1 MHYFL
6 LQAQDLPEPMRPKR
20 IVNDF
25 TQLFSPQQQQ
35 ALEQKL
41 RNFNDTSSTQ
51 IAIVT
56 VPYPTRLRPSDYA
69 QRLAEKW
76 GVGQK
81 GKDNGVLLL
90 IKPKSR
96 TEKGQVAIAVGY
108 GLEGVIPDAI
118 ASRIIRNEIIPE
130 FQQNNYYRG
139 INKAT
144 DVLMQLAGG
153 EFTAEQYARKK
164 RKWQCRSDHH
174 SYLDPISPCLCFS
187 EEKKGIPQVAMEVEE
202 SLPYFSEVSAV
213 AAAISVLSA
222 EVAEASEVSAEG
234 VSAVAGPVE
243 AGKTINTDNANTGQ
257 YHMFTPQSKARRK
270 AWNICLPD
278 IQAFGTMGGFFPEQH
293 SPVGRSGTGLLSVYG
308 KKDPKPPTS
317 NHPFKSFLYTSVRNL
332 AFDRMEKKIP
342 LRHATDL
349 KSSDKAWEEY
359 DTLEEEVLA
368 RVKNEIDKASRKAVK
383 SCNVSIYKDY
393 IIKKLQLN

>member
-1 MHYFL
+1 MKRSVLIFFICITSF

-56 VPYPTRLRPSDYA
+56 VPTLQGYAPSDYA
-69 QRLAEKW
+69 QR
-76 GVGQK
+76 
-81 GKDNGVLLL
+81 LLL

-153 EFTAEQYARKK
+153 EFTAEQYARKN
-164 RKWQCRSDHH
+164 
-174 SYLDPISPCLCFS
+174 
-187 EEKKGIPQVAMEVEE
+187 GNG
-202 SLPYFSEVSAV
+202 
-213 AAAISVLSA
+213 SA
-222 EVAEASEVSAEG
+222 EVIII
-234 VSAVAGPVE
+234 P
-243 AGKTINTDNANTGQ
+243 ILIL
-257 YHMFTPQSKARRK
+257 FLLPLFFRRK
-270 AWNICLPD
+270 KGYTTGSHGSGGIPP
-278 IQAFGTMGGFFPEQH
+278 IFFGGFGGGGSNFG
-293 SPVGRSGTGLLSVYG
+293 SFSGGSG
-308 KKDPKPPTS
+308 
-317 NHPFKSFLYTSVRNL
+317 SFGGFGGGS
-332 AFDRMEKKIP
+332 FGGGG
-342 LRHATDL
+342 
-349 KSSDKAWEEY
+349 
-359 DTLEEEVLA
+359 
-368 RVKNEIDKASRKAVK
+368 ASG
-383 SCNVSIYKDY
+383 SW
-393 IIKKLQLN
+393 

>member
-1 MHYFL
+1 MKRSVLIFFICITSF

-56 VPYPTRLRPSDYA
+56 VPTLQGYAPSDYA

-108 GLEGVIPDAI
+108 GLEGVVPDAI
-118 ASRIIRNEIIPE
+118 ASRIIRNEIIPQ
-130 FQQNNYYRG
+130 FQQGNYYAG

-144 DVLMQLAGG
+144 NILMQLTGG
-153 EFTAEQYARKK
+153 EFTAEQYARKGENDTGA
-164 RKWQCRSDHH
+164 W
-174 SYLDPISPCLCFS
+174 I
-187 EEKKGIPQVAMEVEE
+187 I
-202 SLPYFSEVSAV
+202 LPLLIVFLVP
-213 AAAISVLSA
+213 LLLR
-222 EVAEASEVSAEG
+222 
-234 VSAVAGPVE
+234 
-243 AGKTINTDNANTGQ
+243 
-257 YHMFTPQSKARRK
+257 RRK
-270 AWNICLPD
+270 GYTTGSHGDNGFPPIF
-278 IQAFGTMGGFFPEQH
+278 FGGIGSSRGSNFGSFSSGSGSFGGFGGGSF
-293 SPVGRSGTGLLSVYG
+293 GGGGASGS
-308 KKDPKPPTS
+308 
-317 NHPFKSFLYTSVRNL
+317 
-332 AFDRMEKKIP
+332 
-342 LRHATDL
+342 
-349 KSSDKAWEEY
+349 W
-359 DTLEEEVLA
+359 
-368 RVKNEIDKASRKAVK
+368 
-383 SCNVSIYKDY
+383 
-393 IIKKLQLN
+393 